1 MRIFGSFGATSHKAE
16 PETDVHPALRGHSSL
31 WSVLTSIGKRSPLAV
46 LKSMDGS
53 C

>member
-1 MRIFGSFGATSHKAE
+1 MIDWMESDKPYLMKQYFVDKS
-16 PETDVHPALRGHSSL
+16 
-31 WSVLTSIGKRSPLAV
+31 KRSPLAV